1 MPLLQLGLRH
11 RRQLAVLGSLILATA
26 LCLALV
32 VARWAWTHQ
41 ATHHWLLWNLFLAWL
56 PAAAAL
62 AAYNL
67 RSRRG
72 PIAGTAFVLC
82 AVVWLGF
89 WPNAPYL
96 VTDLIHLQPSAGA
109 PDWYDLLMYVTFA
122 WTGFFLG
129 LVSLY
134 VMQVAVARRNG
145 ALAGWT
151 VSLGALAL
159 GGFGIYLGRFLR
171 WNSWDVLTRP
181 GALLSDIAN
190 RLFHPLAD
198 PKATVFSLLA
208 SLWLGAMYL
217 VLVAVSRLRAD
228 DAGVDPQRPPG
239 Q

>member
-1 MPLLQLGLRH
+1 MSLIHVGMRH
-11 RRQLAVLGSLILATA
+11 RRQLAVLGSLVLATA
-26 LCLALV
+26 LCMALV

-41 ATHHWLLWNLFLAWL
+41 ATHRWLLWNLFLAWL

-62 AAYNL
+62 GAYNL
-67 RSRRG
+67 RHRQGLGARL
-72 PIAGTAFVLC
+72 AFGALGVM
-82 AVVWLGF
+82 WLGF

-96 VTDLIHLQPSAGA
+96 VTDLIHLRPAAEA

-134 VMQVAVARRNG
+134 VMQAAVSRAFG
-145 ALAGWT
+145 ALAGWA
-151 VSLGALAL
+151 VSVGALAL

-181 GALLSDIAN
+181 DALLSDIAS
-190 RLFHPLAD
+190 RLLHPLAD
-198 PKATVFSLLA
+198 PRATVFSILA

-217 VLVAVSRLRAD
+217 MLVAVSRLRAED
-228 DAGVDPQRPPG
+228 VVEVHQPLGR
-239 Q
+239 

>member
-1 MPLLQLGLRH
+1 MSMLHLGLRH
-11 RRQLAVLGSLILATA
+11 RRQLAVLGSLVLATA

-41 ATHHWLLWNLFLAWL
+41 ATHSWLLWNLFLAWL

-62 AAYNL
+62 GAYNL
-67 RSRRG
+67 RARRG
-72 PIAGTAFVLC
+72 LGARAAFLAC
-82 AVVWLGF
+82 GVVWLGF

-96 VTDLIHLQPSAGA
+96 VTDLIHLRPAAEA
-109 PDWYDLLMYVTFA
+109 PDWYDLMMYVTFA

-134 VMQVAVARRNG
+134 VMQMAVSRAYG
-145 ALAGWT
+145 AASGWA
-151 VSLGALAL
+151 VSVGVLAL

-181 GALLSDIAN
+181 GALLADIAD
-190 RLFHPLAD
+190 RILHRLAD
-198 PKATVFSLLA
+198 PRATVFSLLA

-217 VLVAVSRLRAD
+217 MLVAVSRLGAD
-228 DAGVDPQRPPG
+228 DGTSTLDG
-239 Q
+239 